1 MINFLSGEDKKQS
14 QAKYS
19 IDSMPTRRTRNKEM
33 SDFDEE
39 DVITDSNPSSA
50 SNDHILSLLQKM
62 SAEMSEWRTEQMD
75 LRKEMD
81 DRFAL
86 IISDGKNGARTMEM
100 KTESTATPTKKQ
112 NTPDS
117 QTISTPTFYTAIKQ
131 ETADNAQKATAVILP
146 TAVHTHAVGSGTIA
160 IMAARQTDFE
170 YTLDRAVS
178 SLHPSCT
185 RNTEQVR
192 RLPLTLLRR
201 R

>member
-1 MINFLSGEDKKQS
+1 MQPDIEALLINFLSGEDKKQS

-86 IISDGKNGARTMEM
+86 IISDGKNAA
-100 KTESTATPTKKQ
+100 SLPFP
-112 NTPDS
+112 NC
-117 QTISTPTFYTAIKQ
+117 
-131 ETADNAQKATAVILP
+131 LP
-146 TAVHTHAVGSGTIA
+146 TAWQRKGNW
-160 IMAARQTDFE
+160 
-170 YTLDRAVS
+170 Y
-178 SLHPSCT
+178 P
-185 RNTEQVR
+185 
-192 RLPLTLLRR
+192 
-201 R
+201 